1 MGGRSKKGGLFEVK
15 RKEGGSM
22 HLAGLNQTDM
32 ANGPGFRVSIFV
44 SGCRNHC
51 EGCFNKETWDF
62 SYGKPFE
69 EYRDFILKELER
81 PYIEGLTVLG
91 GEPFEPENQEGLAPF
106 LEEVKQRF
114 PKKTIWCYTGY
125 TLDKDLLPGERK
137 HTPYTD
143 RMLSFIDVLVDG
155 RFILAERDVTLK
167 FRGSRNQRLIDVKKT
182 REENAVRQISD

>member
-1 MGGRSKKGGLFEVK
+1 
-15 RKEGGSM
+15 
-22 HLAGLNQTDM
+22 M

-106 LEEVKQRF
+106 LEEVKRRF
-114 PKKTIWCYTGY
+114 PNKTIWCYTGY
-125 TLDKDLLPGERK
+125 TWDIDLMPGGK
-137 HTPYTD
+137 VYTENTEPL
-143 RMLSFIDVLVDG
+143 LSLIDMLVDG
-155 RFILAERDVTLK
+155 EFVEAEKDPMLK
-167 FRGSRNQRLIDVKKT
+167 FRGSRNQRLLDLSKL
-182 REENAVRQISD
+182 RAENADKVIKGDK

>member
-1 MGGRSKKGGLFEVK
+1 
-15 RKEGGSM
+15 
-22 HLAGLNQTDM
+22 M

-106 LEEVKQRF
+106 LEEVKRRF
-114 PKKTIWCYTGY
+114 PNKTIWCYTGY
-125 TLDKDLLPGERK
+125 TFDKDLLPGERK
-137 HTPYTD
+137 YTPYTA

>member
-1 MGGRSKKGGLFEVK
+1 
-15 RKEGGSM
+15 
-22 HLAGLNQTDM
+22 M

-106 LEEVKQRF
+106 LEEVKRRF
-114 PKKTIWCYTGY
+114 PNKTIWCYTGY
-125 TLDKDLLPGERK
+125 TFVKDLLPGERK
-137 HTPYTD
+137 YTPYTD